1 MMNKIFIG
9 LLFLIFVGA
18 GVLFWLMKTLP
29 TVESIPL
36 PLTLTEGET
45 KEGATG
51 ETTEGTES
59 HGDEKP
65 AADHATVDQN
75 HDSHAEKKDESEA
88 KAVELGEAQQK
99 LSIRTEPVQAQVFV
113 NDKQV
118 GTTPFDVLLGEKK
131 QTIRLEAEG
140 FKSVMREAPAIS
152 QKGHDVESLNWK
164 ITLRALK
171 GALEKSPRAHG
182 EVGHKAPA
190 VKEVKKKDSKISTEL
205 FVHGKTGPF
214 WIQLKAFN
222 VAQSGEVK
230 DAIQNFRSQLNLNVV
245 GCDVNLGAKGTW
257 TRLLVGPFAQKAM
270 ARSTLRAVESKV
282 SEKPFLTGVQACE

>member
-45 KEGATG
+45 KEGAAG
-51 ETTEGTES
+51 ETPEGATSEGHEQPATE
-59 HGDEKP
+59 HG
-65 AADHATVDQN
+65 ADGQT
-75 HDSHAEKKDESEA
+75 HDSHAEKKDESEG
-88 KAVELGEAQQK
+88 KTVELGEAQQK
-99 LSIRTEPVQAQVFV
+99 LSIRTEPVAAKVFV
-113 NDKQV
+113 NEKQV
-118 GTTPFDVLLGEKK
+118 GTTPMDVPLDEKK

-140 FKSVMREAPAIS
+140 FKSVLREAPAIS

-171 GALEKSPRAHG
+171 GALEKSPRAHSEG
-182 EVGHKAPA
+182 SPKAVA
-190 VKEVKKKDSKISTEL
+190 VNESKKNEPKVSNEL

-214 WIQLKAFN
+214 WIQLKAFS

-230 DAIQNFRSQLNLNVV
+230 DAIQNFRTQLNLNVV

-270 ARSTLRAVESKV
+270 ARSTLRTVESKV
-282 SEKPFLTGVQACE
+282 TEKPFLTGVQSCE